1 MTKKEW
7 ISYIKNHLKRVDE
20 TNKYHP
26 VVIEKTID
34 TIHSQMFSEL
44 YARSPKGMYK
54 YLKDYTEYITEA
66 TVGINTAIPVTNEPI
81 LLPRVNGGM
90 FDVQFSKSGLME
102 AYYCVLTPRN
112 LFKRTIGD
120 IDGPTG
126 TRYDTLGIQGYYMVT
141 YYNGSLYL
149 PVGLTL
155 NDGITYSILPKFST
169 LSDSDEVLLPVG
181 AEEVMADRVLDTMRL
196 IPPADLMNDN
206 ADA

>member
-44 YARSPKGMYK
+44 YARSKKGVYK
-54 YLKDYTEYITEA
+54 YLKDYSQTLSIAGEYPANVAIAIT
-66 TVGINTAIPVTNEPI
+66 NQDI
-81 LLPRVNGGM
+81 LLDRANGGV
-90 FDVQFSKSGLME
+90 FDVQFTNGG
-102 AYYCVLTPRN
+102 ATHYCELTTRD
-112 LFKRTIGD
+112 LFKRALNA
-120 IDGPTG
+120 
-126 TRYDTLGIQGYYMVT
+126 RYDTLGVQGHYLVT
-141 YYNGSLYL
+141 HYDESLYVPIAL
-149 PVGLTL
+149 AGDDV
-155 NDGITYSILPKFST
+155 ITYSILPRFST
-169 LSDSDEVLLPVG
+169 LDDGDEVLLPVG